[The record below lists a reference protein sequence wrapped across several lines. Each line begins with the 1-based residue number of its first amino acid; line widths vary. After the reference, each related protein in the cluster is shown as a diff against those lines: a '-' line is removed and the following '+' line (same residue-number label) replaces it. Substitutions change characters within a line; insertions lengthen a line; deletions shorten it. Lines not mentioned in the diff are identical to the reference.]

1 MSKKK
6 GSRPPQTAAIRK
18 EIERI
23 DRELAKVLSERAKAS
38 ERLAKA
44 RLGDGEAPFDAAEDE
59 VCQQKFVEHHKGPLS
74 EAAARL
80 LYRGLVSAA
89 QSVVKK
95 TRVAYLGPQYSYSH
109 LAAIERFG
117 VNAEL
122 VAVASI
128 RAVFEELS
136 TGQSEYGVVPIENST
151 DGRIVDTLDMFAR
164 MPIRISGDVQI
175 KIHHNLIGRCSRS
188 EITEVYS
195 KPQAISQCREWLAR
209 HLPGVRTVEMTS
221 TAIAAQI
228 AVDKPG
234 AAAIASLQAAM
245 HYGLNIIDGNIEDN
259 KHNAT
264 RFAVLG
270 GSPSKRTGKD
280 KTSLMFEI
288 PHKPG
293 SLADALLVF
302 KKNRMNMTWIES
314 FPMPGTK
321 PEYLFF
327 VEFEGHQNEPRIAR
341 SLELLQRRCVRL
353 EVLGSYPRT
362 EPRD

>member
-1 MSKKK
+1 MTKKK
-6 GSRPPQTAAIRK
+6 VSRAQAPLVRK

-23 DRELAKVLSERAKAS
+23 DRDLAKVIAERAKAS

-44 RLGDGEAPFDAAEDE
+44 RLADGLPVFDPAEEDAA
-59 VCQQKFVEHHKGPLS
+59 QQKFIEHHKGPLT
-74 EAAARL
+74 EPAARL

-89 QSVVKK
+89 QSAVKK

-109 LAAIERFG
+109 LAAIEKFG

-122 VAVASI
+122 IAVASI

-136 TGQSEYGVVPIENST
+136 SKQSEYGVVPIENST

-164 MPIRISGDVQI
+164 MPIRICGDVQI
-175 KIHHNLIGRCSRS
+175 RIHHNLIGRCPRS

-195 KPQAISQCREWLAR
+195 KPQAISQCREWLQR

-245 HYGLNIIDGNIEDN
+245 HYGLSVIDGNIEDN

-270 GSPSKRTGKD
+270 GSPTKRTGKD

-327 VEFEGHQNEPRIAR
+327 VEFEGHAEEPRIAR
-341 SLELLQRRCVRL
+341 ALDLIRRRCVRL
-353 EVLGSYPRT
+353 EVLGSYPRS
-362 EPRD
+362 EPVD